1 MKILVIC
8 QYYKP
13 EPFRISDI
21 CEELARR
28 GHEVTVVT
36 GVPNYPMGYIYEGY
50 RHGEHRRETVQGVE
64 VRRCF
69 TIGRRHGPI
78 WRFLNYYSFV
88 LSSRREVAKPECKPA
103 SGGDF
108 DIVLVNQLS
117 PVMMASAG
125 VKYAKAHKVPLAM
138 YCLDLWPESLC
149 TGGIRKGSAVYRL
162 FHRISGRL
170 YRACDRIMMTSRGF
184 EKYLCGEFGIA
195 PSRLSYLP
203 QYAEEL
209 FGAANDKPSDE
220 NTSVNP
226 RNLVPNNTFAENNS
240 NTIDLVFAGNIGAA
254 QRVDLII
261 RAAAILKDERVRWH
275 IVGDG
280 SELAACKELAAELGV
295 TTVTFHG
302 RHPVEEMPKF
312 YGMAD
317 AMLLTLDDDEVISYT
332 LPGKIQSYMAAGKPI
347 IAAANGETP
356 RIIADAACGLC
367 APAGSAEALAN
378 AVQSFA
384 SLTENQR
391 SEMAQNSASYYAAHF
406 RREVFM
412 DRLEQELQS
421 LVKSMR
427 RIGVAKG
434 RIKSPEHLDT
444 YTDEINEFFK

>member
-36 GVPNYPMGYIYEGY
+36 GVPNYPMGHIYEGY
-50 RHGEHRRETVQGVE
+50 RHGEHRRETVEGVE

-184 EKYLCGEFGIA
+184 EKYLCGEFGIS
-195 PSRLSYLP
+195 PEKLSYLP
-203 QYAEEL
+203 QYAEEI
-209 FGAANDKPSDE
+209 FGADKCATKNE
-220 NTSVNP
+220 
-226 RNLVPNNTFAENNS
+226 AEIN
-240 NTIDLVFAGNIGAA
+240 LVFAGNIGAA

-261 RAAAILKDERVRWH
+261 RAAAILENECVRWH

-280 SELAACKELAAELGV
+280 SELDACRKLAAELGV

-367 APAGSAEALAN
+367 VPAGSAEALAN

-391 SEMAQNSASYYAAHF
+391 SEMAQNSASYYATHF

-412 DRLEQELQS
+412 GTLEHELLLMTQ
-421 LVKSMR
+421 K
-427 RIGVAKG
+427 
-434 RIKSPEHLDT
+434 
-444 YTDEINEFFK
+444 